1 MHPFLIQI
9 RDVCNGMAFL
19 HSHQM
24 LHRSLIPHNI
34 LIGEHFNAKLSDFVS
49 CLPFDS
55 HDSIPILC
63 MQGLWETKQKSD
75 FFNELKSELKAP
87 QVYMAPEAMEHF
99 QFTQAADVYSVGES
113 VIITYS
119 WKIWRF
125 GGL

>member
-1 MHPFLIQI
+1 
-9 RDVCNGMAFL
+9 MAFL

-49 CLPFDS
+49 KETIHF
-55 HDSIPILC
+55 IPIIPFPIPCIKLIL
-63 MQGLWETKQKSD
+63 QGLWETKQKSD

-99 QFTQAADVYSVGES
+99 QFTEAADVYSFGKAES
-113 VIITYS
+113 LS
-119 WKIWRF
+119 
-125 GGL
+125 

>member
-1 MHPFLIQI
+1 
-9 RDVCNGMAFL
+9 
-19 HSHQM
+19 M

-49 CLPFDS
+49 TCNLPFDS
-55 HDSIPILC
+55 HDSIPIPC
-63 MQGLWETKQKSD
+63 TQGLWETKQKSD

-113 VIITYS
+113 KIINSNNYYY
-119 WKIWRF
+119 
-125 GGL
+125 